1 MLRIGQRVL
10 TGNVEFVK
18 FDVVQEHIDAA
29 QVVRC
34 DVDFL
39 PKEAVAHGTRPST
52 FSAFSSSEPEPQ
64 AGS

>member
-18 FDVVQEHIDAA
+18 LNVVQEHIDAA
-29 QVVRC
+29 QVIRC

-39 PKEAVAHGTRPST
+39 SKEAIAHGIPSQHL
-52 FSAFSSSEPEPQ
+52 FCLQ
-64 AGS
+64 